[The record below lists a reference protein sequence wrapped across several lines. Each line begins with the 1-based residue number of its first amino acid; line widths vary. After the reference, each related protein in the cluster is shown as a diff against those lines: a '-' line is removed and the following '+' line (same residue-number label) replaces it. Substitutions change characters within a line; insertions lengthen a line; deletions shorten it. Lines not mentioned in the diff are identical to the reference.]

1 MKKNP
6 VLLIVVG
13 VVLLVAGGLIHLTS
27 GPPKA
32 DAATTLQ
39 CRQKMT
45 AAGAEAT
52 TIAQCDQRA
61 FANQMTATDATAAAQ
76 AISAAN
82 NAEIGSNSLAM
93 FLIGFGLVLTL
104 AGVVLRTRRR
114 TTFRS

>member
-6 VLLIVVG
+6 VLLIVIG
-13 VVLLVAGGLIHLTS
+13 VVLLVAGGLMSFTG

-32 DAATTLQ
+32 DAATALQ

-52 TIAQCDQRA
+52 IIAQCDQRA
-61 FANQMTATDATAAAQ
+61 FASQMTATDATSAAQ

-82 NAEIGSNSLAM
+82 NQEIGGNSLAM
-93 FLIGFGLVLTL
+93 FLIGLGLVLSI
-104 AGVVLRTRRR
+104 AGVFLRTRRR
-114 TTFRS
+114 TTF

>member
-6 VLLIVVG
+6 MLLIVVG
-13 VVLLVAGGLIHLTS
+13 VVLLVVGGLMSLTG

-45 AAGAEAT
+45 AAGAEAA
-52 TIAQCDQRA
+52 IIEQCDQRA
-61 FANQMTATDATAAAQ
+61 FAAQMTATDATSAAQ

-82 NAEIGSNSLAM
+82 NQEIGGNSLAM
-93 FLIGFGLVLTL
+93 FLIGLGFVLTI
-104 AGVVLRTRRR
+104 AGFVLRSKRRR
-114 TTFRS
+114 VF